1 MSVVRQMQ
9 FSHYDIA
16 ETAPWSRRARL
27 RDLLR
32 LFIQWGGSPRDAT
45 RAMTTV

>member
-16 ETAPWSRRARL
+16 ETAPWFRRAAAAR
-27 RDLLR
+27 
-32 LFIQWGGSPRDAT
+32 
-45 RAMTTV
+45 RAMRATMTV